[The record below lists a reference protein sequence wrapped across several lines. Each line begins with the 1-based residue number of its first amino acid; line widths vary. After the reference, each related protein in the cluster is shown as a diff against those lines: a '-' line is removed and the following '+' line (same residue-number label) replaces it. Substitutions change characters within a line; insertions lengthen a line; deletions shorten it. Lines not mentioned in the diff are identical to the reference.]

1 MNVYLAVAIA
11 QTFISLFVLLLY
23 KLSLWQESENG
34 KNFLKKLDEKSLA
47 QDNKSAS

>member
-1 MNVYLAVAIA
+1 MDGY
-11 QTFISLFVLLLY
+11 TFIIAILAGITIIARIYY

-34 KNFLKKLDEKSLA
+34 KNFLKKLDEESLA